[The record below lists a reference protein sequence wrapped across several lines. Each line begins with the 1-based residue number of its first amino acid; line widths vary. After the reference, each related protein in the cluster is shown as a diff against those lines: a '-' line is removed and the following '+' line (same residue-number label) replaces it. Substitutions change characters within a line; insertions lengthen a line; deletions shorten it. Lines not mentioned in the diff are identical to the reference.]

1 MKRYVKAVSA
11 DWIAMKAIA
20 TKTKLNK
27 DVEDAWLDIYI
38 FPEIFLE
45 SAMP

>member
-20 TKTKLNK
+20 MKTKLNK
-27 DVEDAWLDIYI
+27 DVEDAWLDIDI
-38 FPEIFLE
+38 FPGIILE